1 MNTDRLNTLL
11 SAFPSRTILVVGDFF
26 LDKYLIIEHA
36 LAETSLETGLEA
48 HQVVEVRCSPGA
60 AGTVTA
66 NLRAMAVN
74 VIALGV
80 IGDDGEGFELIRKL
94 RETGVDVDALIVRPE
109 RFTPT
114 YTKPMLREPDGTQ
127 HELNRLDIK
136 NRTPLPAEAEDDLIR
151 RLRKLLPRVHGVI
164 VADQAPE
171 EDCGTITE
179 RVREEICALACA
191 YPTVV
196 FTADSR
202 ERIGLYHDVIL
213 KPNAREATRAIHP
226 DHEEPIQEC
235 SGRSSTA
242 RLSSPKSEP
251 DRARAEACAAA
262 LYQRTGQPVFLTLG
276 ADGIL
281 AFHEGGPTHVPAV
294 PVTGP
299 IDIVGAGDATMA
311 GITAALCAGATIPE
325 AAQIGCLAAAVTIQ
339 QLGTTGTASRVQIS
353 MCHTQSCAESQQCPP
368 SH

>member
-1 MNTDRLNTLL
+1 MNPDRLDTLL

-66 NLRAMAVN
+66 NLRAMEVG

-80 IGDDGEGFELIRKL
+80 IGDDGEGFELLRAL
-94 RETGVDVDALIVRPE
+94 REMGVDVDALIVRRD

-114 YTKPMLREPDGTQ
+114 YTKPMLREPDGVS
-127 HELNRLDIK
+127 HELNRLDIR
-136 NRTPLPAEAEDDLIR
+136 NRKPLPADVEDELIR
-151 RLRKLLPRVHGVI
+151 YLHELLPRVHGVI
-164 VADQAPE
+164 MADQVPE
-171 EDCGTITE
+171 EAAGVLSK
-179 RVREEICALACA
+179 RVREEICELARA
-191 YPTVV
+191 YPPVI

-202 ERIGLYHDVIL
+202 ERIGLYQDVIL
-213 KPNAREATRAIHP
+213 KPNAREATRAIGIENGP
-226 DHEEPIQEC
+226 PTPQPPPC
-235 SGRSSTA
+235 KGRGAPT
-242 RLSSPKSEP
+242 SPSP
-251 DRARAEACAAA
+251 GRRADALAETCAAP

-276 ADGIL
+276 VDGIL

-299 IDIVGAGDATMA
+299 IDIVGAGDATLA
-311 GITAALCAGATIPE
+311 GITAALCAGATVPE
-325 AAQIGCLAAAVTIQ
+325 AAQIGCLAAVVTIQ
-339 QLGTTGTASRVQIS
+339 QLGTTGTASRAQITACYQDN
-353 MCHTQSCAESQQCPP
+353 MPQN
-368 SH
+368 